1 MSWFFKVDFLD
12 YLWDFLYTLAHIHRP
27 HYTTDENNSRHILPS
42 GHPPMTGFRLLVT
55 STVFIVG
62 MTKSVLVYGNLQS
75 EATTVECVFGV
86 FVVTGCVACTMCVR
100 SRSLFPSLYWLG
112 LYEASSI
119 EVYPA
124 LFHVDHSARVFYCA

>member
-1 MSWFFKVDFLD
+1 
-12 YLWDFLYTLAHIHRP
+12 
-27 HYTTDENNSRHILPS
+27 
-42 GHPPMTGFRLLVT
+42 MTGYRLLVT

-75 EATTVECVFGV
+75 EATIVECVFGV
-86 FVVTGCVACTMCVR
+86 FVVTGCVAFTICIQ
-100 SRSLFPSLYWLG
+100 SHSLSPRLYWLG

-124 LFHVDHSARVFYCA
+124 LFHVDHSAGVFYCM